1 MAVKDKQEEQTE
13 KLTFGDL
20 AEYMLTL
27 GELHNL
33 LEESNAPQKYALQ
46 IKICDEIDAIIDF
59 LSIRKWLS

>member
-1 MAVKDKQEEQTE
+1 MAIKEKQEQHEE

-46 IKICDEIDAIIDF
+46 IKICDEIEAIIDF
-59 LSIRKWLS
+59 LSIRK

>member
-1 MAVKDKQEEQTE
+1 MAIKEKQEEQQE

-46 IKICDEIDAIIDF
+46 IKICDEIEAIIDF
-59 LSIRKWLS
+59 LSIRK

>member
-1 MAVKDKQEEQTE
+1 MAIKEKQEEQVE

-20 AEYMLTL
+20 SEYMLTL

-46 IKICDEIDAIIDF
+46 IKICDEIEAIIDF
-59 LSIRKWLS
+59 LSIRK